1 VFVVQNNPAKKMFEK
16 TEAVSSRRVTV
27 LSRDDSLLAQ
37 PSHLFVGK
45 YHQIQEIM
53 MSEKLNQLKE
63 ILGEVSDL
71 NHAASVLEWDQQV
84 NMPQGGGEARGQHL
98 ATLGRISHEKSTS
111 DEVGK
116 LLESLKQEFAGVDSD
131 DAALVRV
138 AARNYDKT
146 TRVPAE
152 FVAEQALVTTAA
164 FEAWAEAKGKSDF
177 SIFQPHLEKVMDLVR
192 KYASYFP
199 PAERPYDVLLDNFEP
214 GMKTSDVKVIFDALR
229 PQQVKLIKDLRAAR
243 QVKDN
248 FLRKKYS
255 EKKVWEFNQTIIAN
269 FGYDFSRG
277 RQDKAAH
284 PFETSFS
291 VNDVRITNRYEP
303 ENPLAT
309 LFSGMHE
316 AGHAMYEQG
325 INPAYERTPLAN
337 GVSSAVH
344 ESQSRMWENLVGRSL
359 PFWEH
364 FFPELKKI
372 FPSQLDGVSAK
383 SFYKAINKVEP
394 SLIRVNAD
402 EATYNLHIMLR
413 LELEIAMLEGS
424 VAIKDLP
431 EIWNAKMQEYV
442 GITPPDDARGVLQ
455 DIHWSAGLFGYFPT
469 YALGNLVSAQLWEKI
484 NEDIRDLDDQIRKGK
499 FDALLAW
506 LREKVLVHGHK
517 YDPQDLIQK
526 VTGSKID
533 SAAYVRYLTKK
544 YSDIYGL

>member
-1 VFVVQNNPAKKMFEK
+1 
-16 TEAVSSRRVTV
+16 
-27 LSRDDSLLAQ
+27 
-37 PSHLFVGK
+37 
-45 YHQIQEIM
+45 

-71 NHAASVLEWDQQV
+71 NHAASVLDWDQQV
-84 NMPQGGGEARGQHL
+84 NMPPGGGEARGQHL
-98 ATLGRISHEKSTS
+98 ATLGKISHQKATS

-116 LLESLKQEFAGVDSD
+116 LLEDLKQEFSDSDSD
-131 DAALVRV
+131 DGALVRV
-138 AARNYDKT
+138 AARNFDKAM
-146 TRVPAE
+146 RVPAE
-152 FVAEQALVTTAA
+152 FVAEQAVVTTAS
-164 FEAWAEAKGKSDF
+164 FEAWVKAKKKSDF
-177 SIFQPHLEKVMDLVR
+177 SIFLPHLEKVMELMR
-192 KYASYFP
+192 KYVSYFP
-199 PAERPYDVLLDNFEP
+199 PADHPYDVLLDDYEP
-214 GMKTSDVKVIFDALR
+214 GMKTVEVKEIFDEVR
-229 PQQVKLIKDLRAAR
+229 TQQVKLIKAIRSAK
-243 QVKDN
+243 QVKAD
-248 FLRKKYS
+248 FLHKKYN
-255 EKKVWEFNQTIIAN
+255 EKKVWDFSETIISR

-291 VNDVRITNRYEP
+291 VNDVRITNRYES

-316 AGHAMYEQG
+316 SGHAMYEQG

-364 FFPELKKI
+364 FFPELKKV

-383 SFYKAINKVEP
+383 SFYKAVNKVEP

-413 LELEIAMLEGS
+413 LELEIGMIEGN
-424 VAIKDLP
+424 IDLKNLP
-431 EIWNAKMQEYV
+431 EIWNTKMQEYV
-442 GITPPDDARGVLQ
+442 GITPPDDAHGVLQ

-484 NEDIRDLDDQIRKGK
+484 NKDIRGLDDQIRSGK
-499 FDALLAW
+499 FDSLLNW
-506 LREKVLVHGHK
+506 LREKIHIHGHK

-526 VTGSKID
+526 VTGSKIN